1 MTSNDPPGSLMH
13 PRHWPVWL
21 AVGVLRLFSFLP
33 LPLMWMLGAVIGQAV
48 SAFPSRARHTAD
60 VNLALC
66 FPDLGPAARR
76 RLRRAI
82 FRTSAQAAV
91 SIGISLWSSRRRLQ
105 RLVSFRGRDH
115 FDNALAA
122 GRRVILL
129 APHFVVLEIAGLG
142 LSLERP
148 LVCMYKRPKNPVL
161 DWVLR
166 RGRSRFGGVM
176 IERDS
181 ELRPLVRMLRQGM
194 PFYYLPDQEPGKAN
208 FVFAPFFGVP
218 AATVTA
224 ASRIA
229 RLADAVVIPCYTRL
243 LHWGRGYEVIIN
255 PQLPDFPSDDAMRD
269 AARMNAAIEEVVRE
283 LPEQYLWTYKRF
295 KTRPG
300 NASSYYARSR

>member
-1 MTSNDPPGSLMH
+1 MC

-21 AVGVLRLFSFLP
+21 AVGVLRLFSLLP
-33 LPLMWMLGAVIGQAV
+33 LPLMWMLGAVIGQFISV
-48 SAFPSRARHTAD
+48 FPSRARRTAD

-66 FPDLGPAARR
+66 FPDLGVVARR
-76 RLRRAI
+76 RRRRAI
-82 FRTSAQAAV
+82 FRTVTQGAV
-91 SIGISLWSSRRRLQ
+91 SIGISLWSSPRRLR
-105 RLVSFRGRDH
+105 RLVSFRGRNH
-115 FDNALAA
+115 FDQALAA

-129 APHFVVLEIAGLG
+129 APHFVILEIAGLR
-142 LSLERP
+142 LSEERP
-148 LVCMYKRPKNPVL
+148 MVSMYKRPKNPVL

-176 IERDS
+176 IERNS
-181 ELRPLVRMLRQGM
+181 ELRPLVRMLRQGL
-194 PFYYLPDQEPGKAN
+194 PFYYLPDQEPGNAN

-243 LHWGRGYEVIIN
+243 LPWGKGYEVIMK
-255 PQLPDFPSDDAMRD
+255 PPLPDFPSNDALHD
-269 AARMNAAIEEVVRE
+269 ATRMNAAIEDAVRE

-300 NASSYYARSR
+300 NAPSYYAR